1 METSRIIMSKI
12 ILSFSSFISRFLL
25 VLLILCSEAV
35 NAIDTL
41 QVGHF
46 KKFTSLKS
54 IDGDDVCAVDISPV
68 MSIGVRSEIQCTI
81 DCLKRPSPTKCIGVN
96 YQKESKTCDIFDNDQ
111 TAFVVQSG
119 CKYYTVCDGS

>member
-12 ILSFSSFISRFLL
+12 ILSFSSFISRVILI
-25 VLLILCSEAV
+25 LLILCSEAV

-41 QVGHF
+41 QVGQ
-46 KKFTSLKS
+46 FTSLKS

-81 DCLKRPSPTKCIGVN
+81 ECLERQSPTQCIGVN